1 MQAPGWMG
9 RLLSFAAGAV
19 LLVVAFMA
27 SLLVFALVVAVAL
40 VVGVYLW
47 WKTRELRRQVREMQ
61 RPARGGRVVEGDAIR
76 DVGSEDGDRG

>member
-61 RPARGGRVVEGDAIR
+61 QPAPGGRVIEGDAIR